1 MSNYVFKRRAN
12 YYETDKMGIVHHTN
26 YIRYFE
32 EARIDFMRSIGCS
45 CKALEEQNV
54 MIPVVDAY
62 AKYHKSVLFDDQ
74 MLITPRLVKFNGA
87 KMVFSYEIR
96 LAETGELAVTGRT
109 SHCFVTFDQRKP
121 ISIKRKYSD
130 EYQAMVGHLEPEE

>member
-1 MSNYVFKRRAN
+1 
-12 YYETDKMGIVHHTN
+12 
-26 YIRYFE
+26 
-32 EARIDFMRSIGCS
+32 
-45 CKALEEQNV
+45 

-62 AKYHKSVLFDDQ
+62 AKYHKSVLFDDE

-121 ISIKRKYSD
+121 ISIKRKYPD